1 MKKPTRVPRILIVDE
16 QVPMAVAHEF
26 VLRRNLT
33 CQVVRA
39 SDGASAGAL
48 LAGGDFDVILSD
60 VRMPHVGGIALLQWL
75 RVHRPELVRR
85 VVFLTVDPT
94 NVEAIMIANARVH
107 PVLRKPCA
115 AEALL
120 KAVSDVLEQGEDE

>member
-1 MKKPTRVPRILIVDE
+1 MHARVRNHDRFYIRWIDREKYDPPYEFGPVHPEPLQEGETSNARHADVDD

-48 LAGGDFDVILSD
+48 SSQVST
-60 VRMPHVGGIALLQWL
+60 
-75 RVHRPELVRR
+75 
-85 VVFLTVDPT
+85 LT
-94 NVEAIMIANARVH
+94 
-107 PVLRKPCA
+107 
-115 AEALL
+115 
-120 KAVSDVLEQGEDE
+120 